1 MEEKTLQ
8 KSLDTT
14 LLQQIQDLL
23 ATATDLAYN
32 IVDYKGCPINKFSNF
47 SAFCTTIRSC
57 KEGMEIC
64 SDINARSGFE
74 AALRGK
80 PFLFQCPGG
89 LIDLAVPIIING
101 NFWGAVCFGQ
111 VRTDKKEIP
120 LLKSDKNTEK
130 VFEKF
135 PILKTYY
142 KQTQT
147 IPYERLKAIGDLV
160 FVLINQLIERF
171 SLEVLEE
178 KLSLQDI
185 LLRRQAEKIQYLEK
199 EIEVAHIKEYQMQI
213 DIVSVYHGFNLLSKL
228 AFLEEAENTQE
239 MTYILIEYY
248 KKIAARK
255 AITTIKE
262 EIELLK
268 DYQKIVQ
275 KRFGDR
281 IKWKIEIDEMIE
293 KIKFP
298 ANVVSLCVQ
307 YCVLYGLCPKAQG
320 GTVTVKGESM
330 VEKYHISFCHDGIAL
345 KQKTIFDIIKCEKES
360 ETLFDGFLYKAI
372 KIVKSVYQ
380 KNCNIKLESTEE
392 KTVITFEIISL

>member
-101 NFWGAVCFGQ
+101 NFWGTVCFGQ

-120 LLKSDKNTEK
+120 LLKSDKNIEK

-135 PILKTYY
+135 KELNFQRFIDRFNLQIEQKD
-142 KQTQT
+142 K
-147 IPYERLKAIGDLV
+147 ELLDLV
-160 FVLINQLIERF
+160 KI
-171 SLEVLEE
+171 EE
-178 KLSLQDI
+178 KTLENVKDI
-185 LLRRQAEKIQYLEK
+185 LEIVNQEKELVYILEK
-199 EIEVAHIKEYQMQI
+199 EDISDSKRIIKKSIKSITIYDSKNNISYYIKERQ
-213 DIVSVYHGFNLLSKL
+213 
-228 AFLEEAENTQE
+228 
-239 MTYILIEYY
+239 
-248 KKIAARK
+248 
-255 AITTIKE
+255 
-262 EIELLK
+262 
-268 DYQKIVQ
+268 
-275 KRFGDR
+275 
-281 IKWKIEIDEMIE
+281 
-293 KIKFP
+293 
-298 ANVVSLCVQ
+298 
-307 YCVLYGLCPKAQG
+307 
-320 GTVTVKGESM
+320 
-330 VEKYHISFCHDGIAL
+330 
-345 KQKTIFDIIKCEKES
+345 
-360 ETLFDGFLYKAI
+360 
-372 KIVKSVYQ
+372 
-380 KNCNIKLESTEE
+380 
-392 KTVITFEIISL
+392 VI